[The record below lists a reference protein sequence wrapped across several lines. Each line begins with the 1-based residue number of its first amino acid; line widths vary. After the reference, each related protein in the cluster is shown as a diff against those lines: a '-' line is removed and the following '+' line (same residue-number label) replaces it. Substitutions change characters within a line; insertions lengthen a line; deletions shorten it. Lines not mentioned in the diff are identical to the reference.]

1 MESLQDEIREIRKQ
15 LRLAM
20 NGVIST
26 SMREKG
32 IVYKLN
38 FGVSYPEIKEIAR
51 KHKPNG
57 ELAAALWKEDIREF
71 KILATFLQPVEALT
85 LEEAKRWV
93 EAIPYLEIAEHCCR
107 NLFVHLPY
115 MENFALD
122 LVADKD
128 REFARTVAF
137 LTWAEHFKR
146 GGSLSA
152 VAFESFWS
160 ETLSSLVEPSD
171 PKHTLKEKRASLLA
185 LKLYGRQSV
194 ANAERILCGFNGFR
208 QATGDTPELQEIY
221 NELKFEFEYYR

>member
-1 MESLQDEIREIRKQ
+1 MERLQDEIREIRKE

-38 FGVSYPEIKEIAR
+38 FGVPYPEIKGIAR

-71 KILATFLQPVEALT
+71 KILATFLQPAETLP

-93 EAIPYLEIAEHCCR
+93 KEIPYLEIAEHCCR
-107 NLFVHLPY
+107 NLFVHLPS
-115 MENFALD
+115 MENFTSD
-122 LVADKD
+122 LVADKEN
-128 REFARTVAF
+128 EFARTVAF
-137 LTWAEHFKR
+137 LTWAEHFKQ

-152 VAFESFWS
+152 ETLEVFWS
-160 ETLSSLVEPSD
+160 GVLSCMMNPRNCKIALR
-171 PKHTLKEKRASLLA
+171 EKQASIQSMRFF
-185 LKLYGRQSV
+185 GRQSK
-194 ANAERILCGFNGFR
+194 ANAERILESFNVFKELMGN
-208 QATGDTPELQEIY
+208 TPELQEIY